1 MGNDRGRSTRAAVLD
16 AAADLVAELGWG
28 RVSTRAVAERA
39 GVRPG
44 LVHYHFAS
52 QQELLAEAALLRI
65 TTLTG
70 QGLDALEDAPD
81 LRAGL
86 AMLRESVAH
95 VDSSDPL
102 HLLMA
107 ETHLAASRDPALAD
121 ALRRAVADFRRRLA
135 GWLVGRGVVSAVAG
149 DVAALLTAVLDGIAL
164 HRALDPEL
172 SLTRVDALFETLTT
186 SGGGSCTP

>member
-16 AAADLVAELGWG
+16 AAADLVAEQGWG
-28 RVSTRAVAERA
+28 RVSTRGVADRA

-52 QQELLAEAALLRI
+52 QQELLAEAAIHRI

-86 AMLRESVAH
+86 ALLRESVAH
-95 VDSSDPL
+95 VDPSDPL

-121 ALRRAVADFRRRLA
+121 ALRRGVADFRRRLA
-135 GWLVGRGVVSAVAG
+135 GWLVSRGVADRVA
-149 DVAALLTAVLDGIAL
+149 DEAAALLAAVLDGIAL

-172 SLTRVDALFETLTT
+172 PLRHLDTVLEALTT
-186 SGGGSCTP
+186 GGQPCTP